1 MVECAAELKSKPLVA
16 RNKPNMIAPTLTQ
29 IGVVITTTSVRLV
42 NSLKQNEE
50 VKALIS
56 EVQEVKIYPLPEDRM
71 LPLAPI
77 LAEGVSEM
85 PHIMNNITNMSEAQR
100 LKVMARVKSGDLS
113 TQEAVKLT
121 FYAEREIAREAQEEI
136 ACILRRDNKLQ
147 TLHVDVLLVTKKAGR
162 ILQSAVKSAT
172 NRAMTSHRNP
182 FASITDNGRPPTMQL
197 GKAEIPRTSLTAV
210 KHIGNGQYG
219 DVYLAS

>member
-50 VKALIS
+50 LKALIS
-56 EVQEVKIYPLPEDRM
+56 EVQEIKIYPLPEDRM

-77 LAEGVSEM
+77 LAEDVSEI
-85 PHIMNNITNMSEAQR
+85 PQLMNLSEAQR
-100 LKVMARVKSGDLS
+100 LKVMGRVKSGDLS
-113 TQEAVKLT
+113 TQEAVKLMLD
-121 FYAEREIAREAQEEI
+121 AEREIAREAQERI
-136 ACILRRDNKLQ
+136 ACILRRDDKLQ
-147 TLHVDVLLVTKKAGR
+147 TLHVDVLLVTKKAGKF
-162 ILQSAVKSAT
+162 LKSAVKSAK
-172 NRAMTSHRNP
+172 NRAKTSHRNP
-182 FASITDNGRPPTMQL
+182 FASITDDGKPPTMQL